1 MLNLYAIVTLFLT
14 WSQKIGP
21 PLYITED
28 IISKATQKMK
38 TGKAA
43 SPSGIVIEMIRSPG
57 KEIMKSITN
66 FAKRII
72 KEDGVPSDW
81 NLFYIVSSYMGKGD
95 ALSRDNY

>member
-1 MLNLYAIVTLFLT
+1 
-14 WSQKIGP
+14 
-21 PLYITED
+21 
-28 IISKATQKMK
+28 MK

-72 KEDGVPSDW
+72 KTVFLQIGT
-81 NLFYIVSSYMGKGD
+81 FFI
-95 ALSRDNY
+95 LSVHTWVKVMLSLETITEV

>member
-1 MLNLYAIVTLFLT
+1 
-14 WSQKIGP
+14 
-21 PLYITED
+21 
-28 IISKATQKMK
+28 MK

-81 NLFYIVSSYMGKGD
+81 TFFI
-95 ALSRDNY
+95 LSVHTWVKVMLSLETITEV